1 MLPWVP
7 VSGLP
12 SVPAVPAP
20 ASGPVRML
28 VTVSVVLS
36 GSWSASPG
44 MRPLM
49 TLLPTEGVS
58 SSMLCVSST
67 AVGGSFTAVIA
78 SVPVSTLLFSGCGP
92 PALPP
97 GCTLLPSLST
107 MV

>member
-1 MLPWVP
+1 M
-7 VSGLP
+7 SGLP

-20 ASGPVRML
+20 ASGPVRMP
-28 VTVSVVLS
+28 VTLSCAVVLS
-36 GSWSASPG
+36 GSESASPG
-44 MRPLM
+44 MRPVM
-49 TLLPTEGVS
+49 TLLPTETVS

-67 AVGGSFTAVIA
+67 AIGGSFTAVMV